1 MVRNYIVHDKNNINV
16 NLLEI
21 DIIIYGHS
29 HKYSLD
35 ISENI
40 IYLNPGSCG
49 RKRFSLP
56 LTMAIMNI
64 INGEVQIEKININN

>member
-1 MVRNYIVHDKNNINV
+1 MHEKNNINA
-16 NLLEI
+16 NLEEV

-35 ISENI
+35 INENI
-40 IYLNPGSCG
+40 IYLNPRSCG
-49 RKRFSLP
+49 RKRFLLP

-64 INGEVQIEKININN
+64 INGKVQIEKIDINN

>member
-1 MVRNYIVHDKNNINV
+1 MHEKNNINA
-16 NLLEI
+16 NLEEV

-35 ISENI
+35 INENI
-40 IYLNPGSCG
+40 IYLNPESCG
-49 RKRFSLP
+49 RKRFSLS

-64 INGEVQIEKININN
+64 INRKIQIEKIDINN

>member
-1 MVRNYIVHDKNNINV
+1 VHEKNNINA
-16 NLLEI
+16 NLEEV

-35 ISENI
+35 INENI
-40 IYLNPGSCG
+40 IYLNPGSCR
-49 RKRFSLP
+49 RKRFLLP

-64 INGEVQIEKININN
+64 INGKVQIEKIDINN